1 MDLSDRNSKI
11 VRMGVIGTGRI
22 AYRFYPEAEQV
33 SGIQVVGVYNPHP
46 ESANKYR
53 NQFSLEFGTDDL
65 EAFWEQVEAVY
76 IASPHETHAAYIRQ
90 ALERK
95 KHVLCEKPM
104 VLKKEEAIALYELAE
119 RNGCVLMEAV
129 KTAYCPGFLQ
139 LLSIVSGGAIGE
151 IRDVEAAFTKL
162 EKPESREL
170 NDLNYGG
177 SFLELGS
184 YPLLAIIKLLGT
196 EYKTLRFETIRD
208 EKGIDLYT
216 KAYFRFTQGMATAKT
231 GLGVKSEGELII
243 SGTKGYILVPA
254 PWWKTTQ
261 IEVRFED
268 MEKNQKYHYE
278 YLGDGLRYEISA
290 FVASINNIWKQ
301 GYNLSAKESV
311 VLAEIMEAWRDL
323 SMHNIDS

>member
-1 MDLSDRNSKI
+1 MAFSDMNSKI
-11 VRMGVIGTGRI
+11 VKMGVIGTGRI

-33 SGIQVVGVYNPHP
+33 SDIQVVGVYNPHP
-46 ESANKYR
+46 ESADKYKER
-53 NQFSLEFGTDDL
+53 FQLEFGTDDL
-65 EAFWEQVEAVY
+65 DVFLEQIEAVY

-119 RNGCVLMEAV
+119 RNGCVLMEAI
-129 KTAYCPGFLQ
+129 KTAYCPGFLN
-139 LLSIVSGGAIGE
+139 LLSIIASGVIGE

-162 EKPESREL
+162 ERPDSREL

-254 PWWKTTQ
+254 PWWKTTE

-268 MEKNQKYHYE
+268 PGKNQRFHYE

-290 FVASINNIWKQ
+290 FIASINAIRKQ
-301 GYNLSAKESV
+301 EQNLQAKESV
-311 VLAEIMEAWRDL
+311 VMAEIMEAWRDL
-323 SMHNIDS
+323 KIH